1 MSLIM
6 IDPGHGGQDP
16 GAIANGLQEKDLNLS
31 ICLGLSKLLEARGQ
45 NAGLTRSGDVF
56 ISLRQ
61 RCEIANNSK
70 AALFLSVHCNAS
82 ENAAAAGI
90 EAFHAGAGGAGEKFA
105 QTLCRSLSKLGRQ
118 VRGAKPADYYVL
130 RHTVMPACLVECGFV
145 SNPEEAAWLKNH
157 VSEIAQA
164 LADGIIEYLS

>member
-90 EAFHAGAGGAGEKFA
+90 GQEPDCNTDYKDESDQHGA
-105 QTLCRSLSKLGRQ
+105 
-118 VRGAKPADYYVL
+118 
-130 RHTVMPACLVECGFV
+130 
-145 SNPEEAAWLKNH
+145 
-157 VSEIAQA
+157 
-164 LADGIIEYLS
+164 